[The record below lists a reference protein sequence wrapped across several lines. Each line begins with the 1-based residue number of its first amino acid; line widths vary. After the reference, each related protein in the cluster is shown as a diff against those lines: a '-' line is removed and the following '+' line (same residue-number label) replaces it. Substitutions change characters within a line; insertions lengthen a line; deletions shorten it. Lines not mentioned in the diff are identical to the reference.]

1 MTIAGMTYRQLI
13 DEVLAFQ
20 FAVGKYEPLT
30 KRWLNT
36 AQRKAVQ
43 QSEFRSQEETESYT
57 TTSGDAT
64 LALPEDFVRLK
75 EEDAIFDTGE
85 RLPLVQLSQP
95 EYDALA
101 ASSGRPLAYTVVG
114 DQITL
119 YPSPDGSYGLSLR
132 YWRLPQDMVADGD
145 EPEIPPQ
152 YHDVLPAYAM
162 QKAYARENDYAA
174 SRFWKEEWEAG
185 VMKMRGE
192 VQHDTFQGPRQVGG
206 MWGSVDRVVRSVW
219 R

>member
-1 MTIAGMTYRQLI
+1 VSIAGMTYLALQE
-13 DEVLAFQ
+13 EVMSFQ
-20 FAVGKYEPLT
+20 FSEKYRELT

-43 QSEFRSQEETESYT
+43 QSEFRTQEEVEAFK

-64 LALPEDFVRLK
+64 LTLPEDFSRWIDFYDSESHWPFTPVEKR
-75 EEDAIFDTGE
+75 
-85 RLPLVQLSQP
+85 
-95 EYDALA
+95 EYDLLE
-101 ASSGRPLAYTVVG
+101 ASSGRPTLYTVIG

-119 YPSPDGSYGLSLR
+119 WPTPDGSYPLSLR

-145 EPEIPPQ
+145 EPEIPAQ
-152 YHDVLPAYAM
+152 YHDVLVAYAM
-162 QKAYARENDYAA
+162 MKAYARENDWSA

-192 VQHDTFQGPRQVGG
+192 VQSDTFEGPRQVGG
-206 MWGSVDRVVRSVW
+206 TWGSDSVFPLVRTFGG
-219 R
+219 